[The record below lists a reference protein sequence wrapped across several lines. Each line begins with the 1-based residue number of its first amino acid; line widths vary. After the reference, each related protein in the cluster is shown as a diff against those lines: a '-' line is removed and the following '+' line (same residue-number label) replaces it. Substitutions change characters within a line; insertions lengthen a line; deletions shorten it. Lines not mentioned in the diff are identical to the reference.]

1 MKIVFSGGGTLGP
14 VTPLLAIAKICKEH
28 YPNAK
33 FIWVGTNDGPEKDL
47 VEKFGMQFVT
57 LTSGKLRRYFSLL
70 NFFDLFKILAGFF
83 ESCLFISKEKPNL
96 LISAGGFV
104 SVPLHWA
111 GYFFGIKSWIHQ
123 QDFQIGLANKLMA
136 PVANTITV
144 ALEKN
149 LSAFNKNKTIWL
161 GNPVRDEILKGDK
174 ERAKKRFGITSN
186 LPVVLAT
193 GGGTGSL
200 RVNQLII
207 ESLQHLDGKCEV
219 IHLTG
224 KDRTQE
230 MVSRAAGMFD
240 FYHQY
245 QFFTDE
251 MADAYA
257 LADII
262 ISRGG
267 FGSISEIAALSK
279 AAILIPKPGHQ
290 FDNVKFIS
298 DAGAAIF
305 IDERIADGN
314 SLAMNIKDLIN
325 DEILQRQLG
334 RKIADV
340 MPLATSVHIL
350 EIFDSLLK

>member
-14 VTPLLAIAKICKEH
+14 VTPLLAIAKIYKDK
-28 YPNAK
+28 YPK
-33 FIWVGTNDGPEKDL
+33 TEFVWIGTKNGPEKEL
-47 VEKFGMQFVT
+47 VEKFGMRFVP
-57 LTSGKLRRYFSLL
+57 LTSGKWRRYFSVF
-70 NFFDLFKILAGFF
+70 NIFDLFKIFLGFCQ
-83 ESCLFISKEKPNL
+83 SFIFILVEKPNL

-111 GYFFGIKSWIHQ
+111 GALLGVRSWIHQ
-123 QDFQIGLANKLMA
+123 QDYQVGLANKIMA
-136 PVANTITV
+136 PFADTITV

-149 LSAFNKNKTIWL
+149 LSAFDKNKTIWL
-161 GNPVRDEILKGDK
+161 GNPVRAEILLGDK
-174 ERAKKRFGITSN
+174 ERSKKRFGITSD

-200 RVNQLII
+200 KVNQLVI
-207 ESLQHLDGKCEV
+207 EAVQHLKGHCEI

-224 KDRTQE
+224 KERPQE
-230 MVSRAAGMFD
+230 MVNRMAEMFG

-267 FGSISEIAALSK
+267 FGSITEIAALSK
-279 AAILIPKPGHQ
+279 PAILIPKFGHQ
-290 FDNVKFIS
+290 FDNVKFVA

-305 IDERIADGN
+305 IDERTADGN
-314 SLAMNIKDLIN
+314 YLAKNIRQLLDDPIA
-325 DEILQRQLG
+325 QRQLG
-334 RKIADV
+334 KKIAAV
-340 MPLATSVHIL
+340 MPVAKTEEIL
-350 EIFDSLLK
+350 KIIDDLRI